1 VDLLKIKKRQL
12 FQLKFQKLLLLPQRR
27 RKLKQKLR
35 SSVDLLKRERHQLF
49 QLKFLKPQ
57 LLPPKKKKQRLK
69 QRSLVACLNK
79 KVRKPLSS
87 PPPMT
92 RKKLKLS
99 FSKILMPPDLKI
111 QSVSIL
117 CLKRHIIITKNQR
130 VIKTKRMKL
139 KIWLRLLLKHLKE

>member
-1 VDLLKIKKRQL
+1 VDLLKRKKHQL
-12 FQLKFQKLLLLPQRR
+12 FQLKFQKLRLLLPKRMR
-27 RKLKQKLR
+27 LKQKLR
-35 SSVDLLKRERHQLF
+35 SSVDLLKREKLQLF
-49 QLKFLKPQ
+49 QLKFLK
-57 LLPPKKKKQRLK
+57 LRSLPPKKKKQKLK
-69 QRSLVACLNK
+69 QRFLVAYLNK
-79 KVRKPLSS
+79 KVQKPLSS

-92 RKKLKLS
+92 RKKPKLS
-99 FSKILMPPDLKI
+99 FSKILMLPDLKI